1 MNYEY
6 LFDIAFL
13 IFAMILIIQ
22 FLMLVV
28 IGLMEK
34 PRNRGSTRFI
44 TRTIDK
50 SLDAMEMDKPIRL
63 TSPQRMIATD
73 NFSNLVGSE
82 DTETYIKGFLA
93 MGPL

>member
-1 MNYEY
+1 
-6 LFDIAFL
+6 
-13 IFAMILIIQ
+13 
-22 FLMLVV
+22 MLEV

-34 PRNRGSTRFI
+34 PPNRGSTRFI

-50 SLDAMEMDKPIRL
+50 SLDAMEMDKPIGF